1 AVAPRRAGPVLDSRS
16 RLWPRSRSRALSR
29 PRPRGDRPRRRG
41 ALRRHG
47 TRRHRVRRLAP
58 GLPGARPAARAL
70 RRDLRQRLALPRSR
84 AGVASRPSRA
94 PRDAPAA
101 RRPLRV
107 EPTRTRH
114 RGLAGGAPR
123 RRARSRHVAMLRDGG
138 GLRRARPLL
147 PPAGTAARP
156 ATVARDRLA
165 EGLSHGTEA
174 GSPAAR
180 GASSARTTTF
190 RT

>member
-1 AVAPRRAGPVLDSRS
+1 
-16 RLWPRSRSRALSR
+16 
-29 PRPRGDRPRRRG
+29 
-41 ALRRHG
+41 
-47 TRRHRVRRLAP
+47 
-58 GLPGARPAARAL
+58 
-70 RRDLRQRLALPRSR
+70 SR

-107 EPTRTRH
+107 EPARTRH
-114 RGLAGGAPR
+114 RRLAGGALR
-123 RRARSRHVAMLRDGG
+123 RLARSRDVATLRDGG

-156 ATVARDRLA
+156 ATVARDRRA

-180 GASSARTTTF
+180 GASSTRTTHSARERIGPLTVDNHHPGNVI
-190 RT
+190 RAAKEAECHDRPAPKPHPEARSRSPGRARHPDASPDSPR